1 MKYFVKLS
9 YVFFFCFTFISF
21 PQKNVADSL
30 IKQLDKLTGEKK
42 VDALNHV
49 AEIYNI
55 YEIKVTYEYASQG
68 LSLAQSLNYQKGI
81 AKSYW
86 ILGYYY
92 VNIDNQKALE
102 YSLKALELS
111 RKIKENVIIGNSLSA
126 LGVIYYYTGDY
137 YNSIEYNLNA
147 IKAREEIGD
156 QDKIAASLNNMSLVH
171 MAIGNYEIA
180 RNYLLR
186 AYDIRVQLNDHHG
199 KGIVLNNIGE
209 VYAKLGKY
217 DEAYQYYNRALKL
230 YRETADSKLT
240 ANALYNLATVYQV
253 HKDTANALKYYYES
267 LGIFTTLNRK
277 NGIANVENGL
287 ASLYNE
293 YGLSQFAISHALN
306 ALKNAMDIHSLGNI
320 STAANILKDEYI
332 KAGDYQ
338 KAYHFLS
345 IYVNAKDSLFSV
357 EKVKK
362 LNKMEYDY
370 RIEQLKKEQDAKLE
384 KQNLFI
390 YALSITIVLLVVIFI
405 LIYLSYW
412 QKKKSNKQL
421 NKLNEQL
428 GEINST
434 KDKFF
439 SIIAHDLKSP
449 FFGLMGYSQ
458 ILSEE
463 YDELKEDEKKAYIGN
478 LYDLTKSSFR
488 LLENLLEWS
497 RLQTGKMDY
506 NPANYNVHNVLFP
519 TLDLL
524 AKTALNKRISMDIQI
539 DEELEVKADK
549 YMLQAVVRNLISN
562 SIKFTQPN
570 GNIIVR
576 AKDTKESIV
585 ITVEDDGVGMS
596 RDVVGSLFK
605 IEKNIS
611 TKGTANEQGTG
622 LGLLLCKEMV
632 ELHNGKIWVESKE
645 GEGSKFFIS
654 LP

>member
-1 MKYFVKLS
+1 
-9 YVFFFCFTFISF
+9 
-21 PQKNVADSL
+21 
-30 IKQLDKLTGEKK
+30 
-42 VDALNHV
+42 
-49 AEIYNI
+49 
-55 YEIKVTYEYASQG
+55 
-68 LSLAQSLNYQKGI
+68 
-81 AKSYW
+81 
-86 ILGYYY
+86 
-92 VNIDNQKALE
+92 
-102 YSLKALELS
+102 
-111 RKIKENVIIGNSLSA
+111 
-126 LGVIYYYTGDY
+126 
-137 YNSIEYNLNA
+137 
-147 IKAREEIGD
+147 
-156 QDKIAASLNNMSLVH
+156 
-171 MAIGNYEIA
+171 
-180 RNYLLR
+180 
-186 AYDIRVQLNDHHG
+186 
-199 KGIVLNNIGE
+199 
-209 VYAKLGKY
+209 
-217 DEAYQYYNRALKL
+217 
-230 YRETADSKLT
+230 
-240 ANALYNLATVYQV
+240 
-253 HKDTANALKYYYES
+253 
-267 LGIFTTLNRK
+267 
-277 NGIANVENGL
+277 
-287 ASLYNE
+287 
-293 YGLSQFAISHALN
+293 
-306 ALKNAMDIHSLGNI
+306 
-320 STAANILKDEYI
+320 
-332 KAGDYQ
+332 
-338 KAYHFLS
+338 
-345 IYVNAKDSLFSV
+345 
-357 EKVKK
+357 
-362 LNKMEYDY
+362 
-370 RIEQLKKEQDAKLE
+370 LKKEQDAKLE

-390 YALSITIVLLVVIFI
+390 YALSLTIVLLVVIFI

-421 NKLNEQL
+421 NELNEQL

-449 FFGLMGYSQ
+449 FLGLMGYSQ

-463 YDELKEDEKKAYIGN
+463 YDELKEDEKKTYIGN

-570 GNIIVR
+570 GHIIVR

-596 RDVVGSLFK
+596 QDVVGSLFK

-632 ELHNGKIWVESKE
+632 ELHTGKIWVESKE
-645 GEGSKFFIS
+645 GEGTKVFIS